1 MEEEEYDLN
10 LMHYNTHLEGGQK
23 MRRKKLIGMLA
34 FALILSIFS
43 LLAFEALAQ
52 GVYPAKDIEFLCYTE
67 PGGGYDILARG
78 FSPFLTRHLREVSP
92 GAKGGEIKVKNM
104 VGAGGAKQLTYMYK
118 DAKPDGYTFGDFN
131 RGNAYNFTHG
141 ANKLPFDVME
151 ITFLSSLAR
160 SNRILL
166 SRRFKTWEEML
177 AAAKKEPLTFVSSNP
192 GAAQNLDTIFF
203 KEGVGLSGKVANAG
217 GTALAVSALLRGDG
231 DIYVIDHA
239 SGKALID
246 SKEVNALVSFTA
258 ERVEPNVPTIVEKG
272 FPQLLK
278 TVGGQ
283 GARTYIAPPKLNP
296 EAKRI
301 LITAMK
307 RMVANPEF
315 KAFCEKLK
323 IELEPT
329 FDQDAEDIIGGYIEL
344 LKKNIDILKKYG
356 L

>member
-1 MEEEEYDLN
+1 M
-10 LMHYNTHLEGGQK
+10 K
-23 MRRKKLIGMLA
+23 RKNLIGMLVVA
-34 FALILSIFS
+34 FLLSSFS
-43 LLAFEALAQ
+43 LFAIKTMAQ
-52 GVYPAKDIEFLCYTE
+52 DVYPAKDITFLCYTE
-67 PGGGYDILARG
+67 PGGGYDTLARG
-78 FSPFLTRHLREVSP
+78 MAPFFTKHLRAVSP

-104 VGAGGAKQLTYMYK
+104 TGAGGAKQLTYMYM

-131 RGNAYNFTHG
+131 RGNAYNFTYG

-177 AAAKKEPLTFVSSNP
+177 SAAKKEPLTFVSSNP

-239 SGKALID
+239 SGKALMD

-301 LITAMK
+301 LIAAMK
-307 RMVANPEF
+307 RMVDDTEF
-315 KAFCEKLK
+315 KAYCEKIK

-329 FDQDAEDIIGGYIEL
+329 FDKDAENIIGDYIGL
-344 LKKNIDILKKYG
+344 LKKNTEILKKYG